1 MVNEEPSY
9 IAKGIPVSTPEN
21 SAAVSPVAKPDEWTV
36 QRILEWTTN
45 HLTQHGSESPRLD
58 AEILLAH
65 SRGCARIELYT
76 RFAEVLTDEERAT
89 MRELVKRRAKAEPVA
104 YLVGHKEFYNLSFQV
119 TADVLIPRPD
129 TETLVMETLSHLGD
143 QAEST
148 ILEIGTGSGCIPITL
163 AKRHSSVRITSV
175 DISEAASD
183 VAKSNAETHEVADRI
198 DFQIGDLF
206 SPLES
211 GTQFDLIVS
220 NPPYIKEDDIA
231 ELDPDVRLHEPHL
244 ALNGGADG
252 LDVIRRL
259 IETAPQWLKPGGWLL
274 FEIGEDE
281 GNACRELFTANGSY
295 TNIQIIKDLNKH
307 DRVAKAQLA

>member
-1 MVNEEPSY
+1 M
-9 IAKGIPVSTPEN
+9 STPEN